1 MPVYV
6 FQAAVL
12 FWQDVDAADDVDRS
26 ATYDLRCFLKKLT
39 NDDVEDDCQV
49 HHDGE
54 GKTIRKASLFAG
66 GRLGTAG
73 LRPQARVQAGVAP
86 LLRDGEDRKA
96 RKVDNLVSSLGAF
109 LFSAL
114 MEILMRK
121 VGADGEE

>member
-1 MPVYV
+1 MAGTCSP
-6 FQAAVL
+6 
-12 FWQDVDAADDVDRS
+12 
-26 ATYDLRCFLKKLT
+26 
-39 NDDVEDDCQV
+39 
-49 HHDGE
+49 
-54 GKTIRKASLFAG
+54 IRKASLFAG
-66 GRLGTAG
+66 G
-73 LRPQARVQAGVAP
+73 LRPQARAQAAGVAP